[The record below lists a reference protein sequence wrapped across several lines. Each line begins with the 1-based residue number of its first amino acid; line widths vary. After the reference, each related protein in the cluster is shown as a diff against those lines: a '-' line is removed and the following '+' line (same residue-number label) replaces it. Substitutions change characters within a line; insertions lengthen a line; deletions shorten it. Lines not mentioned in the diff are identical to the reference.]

1 MIYKNPISQHEFD
14 YLYIKDGFVHVA
26 GWLKLEF
33 GLKCEVLLS
42 TGFDIVKCSQNLRA
56 DVQPSYPNHNI
67 IGFNFTGRVDN
78 HSNKIKIFVEL
89 ADGQPIQLTPSVT
102 KRGNKKRKQVTF
114 RNIVPRALIITH
126 RFGGGSQFFEGRILS
141 KLSRGGYEPWTLYFD
156 LNIGK
161 YVLEKFNSHTGD
173 EKYIFSNIFEMW
185 RSNTLSYFRKVIVNH
200 LISFPRP
207 FMLMKIF
214 ELRMLKEKLFFKES
228 DLQIEYYIHDF
239 FLGCPS
245 VHLLSKQRIFCN
257 IPSSME
263 ECNDCLNYQKL
274 SISSKFS
281 NIKRKKWI
289 KNTKKLLSNSEMVYF
304 FSDTSFN
311 IMQKL
316 IGKNVLLKSVIKR
329 HDISHLPKSAKFS
342 KPRNEKRIAIVGNLN
357 EAKGENIFL
366 SLLNILRDTN
376 SDYEFFLYG
385 NMSNANSLELFQ
397 NIKKSQ
403 QFRDAEELYEK
414 VDTDGI
420 SKFIFPSVCP
430 ETFSFTIHELMVTG
444 LPILGFDIGE
454 QGSLIKNYKFGAV
467 TSDISAY
474 GLSKLLEKK

>member
-1 MIYKNPISQHEFD
+1 
-14 YLYIKDGFVHVA
+14 
-26 GWLKLEF
+26 
-33 GLKCEVLLS
+33 
-42 TGFDIVKCSQNLRA
+42 
-56 DVQPSYPNHNI
+56 
-67 IGFNFTGRVDN
+67 
-78 HSNKIKIFVEL
+78 
-89 ADGQPIQLTPSVT
+89 
-102 KRGNKKRKQVTF
+102 
-114 RNIVPRALIITH
+114 
-126 RFGGGSQFFEGRILS
+126 
-141 KLSRGGYEPWTLYFD
+141 
-156 LNIGK
+156 
-161 YVLEKFNSHTGD
+161 
-173 EKYIFSNIFEMW
+173 
-185 RSNTLSYFRKVIVNH
+185 
-200 LISFPRP
+200 
-207 FMLMKIF
+207 MLMQIF

-228 DLQIEYYIHDF
+228 NLQIEYYIHDF

-257 IPSSME
+257 VPSSMA

-289 KNTKKLLSNSEMVYF
+289 KKTKKLLSNSEMVYF

-311 IMQKL
+311 IMQSL
-316 IGKNVLLKSVIKR
+316 IGKNVLLKSVIER
-329 HDISHLPKSAKFS
+329 HDITHLPKSVKLS

-366 SLLNILRDTN
+366 SLLNIFRDTN

-385 NMSNANSLELFQ
+385 NISNAESLELFQ
-397 NIKKSQ
+397 NIKKCQ
-403 QFRDAEELYEK
+403 QFRNAEELYEM